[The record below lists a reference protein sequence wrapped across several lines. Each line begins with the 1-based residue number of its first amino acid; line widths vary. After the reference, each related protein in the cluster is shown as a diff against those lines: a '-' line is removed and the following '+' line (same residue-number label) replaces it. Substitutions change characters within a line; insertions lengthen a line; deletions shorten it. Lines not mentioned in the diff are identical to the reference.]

1 MTKCEQCDASY
12 PGCLSA
18 DRRCT
23 DQVSILAL
31 DTSHLYVLLRMALLL
46 DAVDARARLL
56 ALIDAHACHSTR
68 RLVASSYLVDAEI
81 TALPEG
87 DRARQLAGYLTS
99 ADLETRIELYDDG
112 AWSDLPEQCPDGGLN
127 FGNGDRRWVACA
139 EAAGAALDEDA
150 ILVTDDEDLI
160 LNMLHCVVEGLT
172 ATMPVHTVPLLL
184 RLFDCGVL
192 HVRDLEAMLEAEE
205 ARLRDDVLMQD
216 RKRAIKLERL
226 AGAAAKFGLKTA

>member
-1 MTKCEQCDASY
+1 
-12 PGCLSA
+12 
-18 DRRCT
+18 
-23 DQVSILAL
+23 VSILAL

-87 DRARQLAGYLTS
+87 DRTRQLAGYLMNS
-99 ADLETRIELYDDG
+99 DLETRIELHDDG
-112 AWSDLPEQCPDGGLN
+112 AWRELPEQCPEGGLI

-139 EAAGAALDEDA
+139 EAAGVALDEDA

-172 ATMPVHTVPLLL
+172 ETMPVHTVPLLL

-192 HVRDLEAMLEAEE
+192 HVRDLA
-205 ARLRDDVLMQD
+205 
-216 RKRAIKLERL
+216 
-226 AGAAAKFGLKTA
+226 